1 MRRLFLLL
9 PAAALIAM
17 PQIATASPNHKPS
30 AKAAHSHS
38 QAAKHTHKTHAKAK
52 AVPAKKS

>member
-17 PQIATASPNHKPS
+17 PQIATASANHKPG

-38 QAAKHTHKTHAKAK
+38 QAAKHTHKTHVKAK

>member
-9 PAAALIAM
+9 PAAALIAL
-17 PQIATASPNHKPS
+17 PQIAAASPNHKG

-38 QAAKHTHKTHAKAK
+38 QIAKHPHKAPMKMKAAHAKTQ
-52 AVPAKKS
+52 

>member
-9 PAAALIAM
+9 PVAALIAT
-17 PQIATASPNHKPS
+17 PQIAAASPNHKG

-38 QAAKHTHKTHAKAK
+38 QAAKHPHRTHAKAK
-52 AVPAKKS
+52 AAPAKRH